1 MMAHFVFDLGQIHP
15 RIPRA
20 KLLGSGASP
29 APTVLRHCFS
39 LLLPSAVASKKGEG
53 PSTWDSR
60 EEGLIQVKEKSSLQ
74 PNDAD
79 WMLSR
84 KIIGGEN
91 TAHIFAIR

>member
-29 APTVLRHCFS
+29 APTVPRHCFS
-39 LLLPSAVASKKGEG
+39 FILPSAVASKKGEG